1 MIQDTDAGARLVL
14 DGALTMRT
22 VDAVRATLLEAIER
36 PSADGAASVN
46 APSAGL
52 AIDCTEASEVDLT
65 FIQLLIAARVT
76 TRGLGRPVSL
86 ASAPDGVLLDALTRG
101 GFQPIEEISAD
112 GTPVFWFA
120 QAPG

>member
-52 AIDCTEASEVDLT
+52 AIDCTEATEVDLT
-65 FIQLLIAARVT
+65 FVQLLIAARVSA
-76 TRGLGRPVSL
+76 RRSANRRL
-86 ASAPDGVLLDALTRG
+86 AGAPGWRVAGHPDHAA
-101 GFQPIEEISAD
+101 GFQPIEESAAD
-112 GTPVFWFA
+112 GTPVFWFE
-120 QAPG
+120 QAP